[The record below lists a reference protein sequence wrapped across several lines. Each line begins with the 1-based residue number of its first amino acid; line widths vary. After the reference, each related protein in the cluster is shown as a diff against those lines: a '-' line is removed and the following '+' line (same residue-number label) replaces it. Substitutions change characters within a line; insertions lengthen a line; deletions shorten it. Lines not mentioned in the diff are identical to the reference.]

1 MRVDHKTIRVDHK
14 KVWEKLSAPGL
25 ENAAIYSLW
34 QDTAQHQYAYMKQRR
49 VCSTAQVCIQEAL
62 LNFFFLR
69 NEQRPLKKFGM
80 ARTENSY

>member
-34 QDTAQHQYAYMKQRR
+34 QDTALQIL
-49 VCSTAQVCIQEAL
+49 TTL
-62 LNFFFLR
+62 LV
-69 NEQRPLKKFGM
+69 KK
-80 ARTENSY
+80 